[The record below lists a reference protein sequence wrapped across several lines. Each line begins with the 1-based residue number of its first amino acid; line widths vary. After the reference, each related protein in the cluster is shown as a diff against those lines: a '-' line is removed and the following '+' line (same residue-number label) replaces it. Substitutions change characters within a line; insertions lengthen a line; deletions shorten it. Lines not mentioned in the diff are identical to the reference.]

1 MTRTVLVT
9 GSAGTVGS
17 YVTSLAEAAGY
28 RVIATDANGR
38 GVRVPTRG
46 ELRTG
51 DLTSTS
57 FVKDVVKGADAIIHT
72 AALLDAIAEPT
83 DLMRVNCDVVQSL
96 YEHGASAGVK
106 RFVQTST
113 AMVYSLEAK
122 MPLDESSPVEARGA
136 HGESKL
142 AAERFLKRQKDGGP
156 EWTIVRAAPVYGRRG
171 RHFAASLLTIGPLLK
186 LALPV
191 VPEPRGGPRGT
202 MVHAQDVARALVFV
216 LGRADTAGEIF
227 NVSDGDV
234 IALGDRIAE
243 TFRAYGLR
251 TIRTGPF
258 PGAFLRYI
266 ERTFAAPG
274 AYQGADA
281 AAIVAWKVAVARY
294 GLKPSLRPRFD
305 REALTLLGNDL
316 IVESGKLKKLGFAPK
331 FASFR
336 EGWAEVL
343 RWYQAEGWVPRFD

>member
-1 MTRTVLVT
+1 MIRTVLVT
-9 GSAGTVGS
+9 GAAGTVGS
-17 YVTSLAEAAGY
+17 YATSLAEAAGF
-28 RVIATDANGR
+28 RVIATDTNGR

-51 DLTSTS
+51 DLTSAS

-96 YEHGASAGVK
+96 FEHGASAGVK

-113 AMVYSLEAK
+113 AMVYALDAK
-122 MPLDESSPVEARGA
+122 MPLDESSAVEARGA

-142 AAERFLKRQKDGGP
+142 AAERFLKRQKSGP
-156 EWTIVRAAPVYGRRG
+156 EWSIVRAAPVYGRRG

-186 LALPV
+186 IALPV

-216 LGRADTAGEIF
+216 LGRADTAGEVF

-234 IALGDRIAE
+234 MALGDRIAE

-251 TIRTGPF
+251 TVRTGPF
-258 PGAFLRYI
+258 PFSLLRYI

-281 AAIVAWKVAVARY
+281 AAIVAWKLAVARY

-305 REALTLLGNDL
+305 REGLTLLAHDL
-316 IVESGKLKKLGFAPK
+316 VVDSEKIKKLGFSPK

-343 RWYQAEGWVPRFD
+343 RWYQAEGWVPRYA